1 MIKCWKCKRKKEL
14 RKQLKENVESNKS
27 LIEWVMHLR
36 KIAMK
41 KKDLSYKYYMTRYKK
56 TEKQKNKKYFKKK
69 LNFKKT

>member
-1 MIKCWKCKRKKEL
+1 
-14 RKQLKENVESNKS
+14 
-27 LIEWVMHLR
+27 
-36 KIAMK
+36 MK